1 MPRARKTQSGAKAQP
16 VQAIRG
22 QEYGKGVVQERMQRA
37 MPAPNQTAAP
47 VRTVVETAPQRNE
60 PATQTPTDNTPPQR
74 QVDFGQLTEQLRG
87 AGGLLRRPDDR
98 PDVPFNATLNNP
110 DAAARLGLV
119 PPSSRTG
126 QIMRD
131 LSART
136 GDPVFA
142 DLAARAGL

>member
-22 QEYGKGVVQERMQRA
+22 QEYGQGVIQERMQRS
-37 MPAPNQTAAP
+37 MPAPNEAPVAQQQVVQSDVSAGQESVEVAAP
-47 VRTVVETAPQRNE
+47 
-60 PATQTPTDNTPPQR
+60 R
-74 QVDFGQLTEQLRG
+74 QPLDFGQLTDQLRG
-87 AGGLLRRPDDR
+87 ACGLLRRPDDR
-98 PDVPFNATLNNP
+98 PDVPFNATLNDP